1 MKNTYGEKYIR
12 YVFAIFSRNF
22 STFFIFVILFTNICY
37 FIYFHYLALI
47 FPNKALIISYINI
60 IIAFPKHQFF
70 GFVVFSFLASVI
82 TFLYLCYLALVSP
95 FSTVSASSLSA
106 PILPVILIP
115 TIPLRLFFPSRMPAS
130 S

>member
-1 MKNTYGEKYIR
+1 MYSLFFPQFQHI
-12 YVFAIFSRNF
+12 F
-22 STFFIFVILFTNICY
+22 STFFIFVILLTNIYY

-47 FPNKALIISYINI
+47 FPHKALIISYINI

-82 TFLYLCYLALVSP
+82 TFLYLCYLELVSP

>member
-1 MKNTYGEKYIR
+1 MGRN
-12 YVFAIFSRNF
+12 IFGMYSLF
-22 STFFIFVILFTNICY
+22 FPKFQHIFIFVILLTSIYY

-47 FPNKALIISYINI
+47 FPRKALIISYINI